1 MSATDR
7 INDLVLSWNLL
18 LPQIDPPLE
27 YWLGKICAY
36 PDSAIERGL
45 TRASKKFGTQPPTDS
60 GVVAKYVLRAA
71 SFVLKDQE
79 AATRDQNPA
88 SRW

>member
-1 MSATDR
+1 MSATER
-7 INDLVLSWNLL
+7 ISDITLAWNLL
-18 LPQIDPPLE
+18 LPQIPMPAPE
-27 YWLGKICAY
+27 WFGRIAVYSVIQ
-36 PDSAIERGL
+36 RGL

-88 SRW
+88 LRW